1 MKKLLCILTAIC
13 ILAMTMGSIVMA
25 EGEENNLALSSKGA
39 TAEASS
45 VYSSNVA
52 ENAIDG
58 ESNTS
63 WQAYS
68 SSSSLS
74 DVSLK
79 IDLGKTAMI
88 NKIKLTVGIT
98 GSTDNWAVFYSM
110 SGEDDSWTQV
120 TGLSKTSGSSPYV
133 LEASLNNAVL
143 AKYVKVIRKGTNIKQ
158 VLVYDVAVYGEV
170 TNLPY
175 LKSLTADGG
184 KFTTDFDMN
193 VLSYKLQV
201 EDFEN
206 LPDLIYEPYMSDVS
220 AEITQTANASNSYTT
235 EITVIHQS
243 ETKKYTVQY
252 VPYNWA
258 LYSNGADATG
268 YQTNSA
274 LPAINAID
282 GNKQNGWQSASN
294 TLESGRYLQIELV
307 APVVISEIN
316 FINTTSQNNWEIHY
330 SLTGE
335 EGSWVKATGLTTV
348 SSSSPYQ
355 HKVTL
360 PSVVAQYVKVVRTS
374 ECKNIYINEV
384 EVYGKKLTEEYTKS
398 CAISNNTLIGNVAFL
413 NNTQESVNDKYYLMA
428 VYVDGALYDVV
439 PADKSGNTIEAGDAA
454 GTSITSAALPTSGT
468 VTAKL
473 FVWNTPVALV
483 PVITP
488 LTLK

>member
-25 EGEENNLALSSKGA
+25 EGETNLALAQNGAVADAGA
-39 TAEASS
+39 TYSTYVAS
-45 VYSSNVA
+45 
-52 ENAIDG
+52 NAIDG
-58 ESNTS
+58 STS
-63 WQAYS
+63 SIWQAYKS
-68 SSSSLS
+68 SKYT
-74 DVSLK
+74 DMWLK
-79 IDLGKTAMI
+79 VTLANTATI
-88 NKIKLTVGIT
+88 NKIK
-98 GSTDNWAVFYSM
+98 FYS
-110 SGEDDSWTQV
+110 SVEKNADLWEVSFSLTGEDDSWTTA
-120 TGLSKTSGSSPYV
+120 TGLKLTQSTTKPYEYEVLLSS
-133 LEASLNNAVL
+133 VL
-143 AKYVKVIRKGTNIKQ
+143 AKYVKIVRLGEASTIAISE
-158 VLVYDVAVYGEV
+158 VEVYGEV

-201 EDFEN
+201 EDFES

-235 EITVIHQS
+235 EITVTHQS

-258 LYSNGADATG
+258 LYTNGADATG

-294 TLESGRYLQIELV
+294 TQESGRYLQIELA
-307 APVVISEIN
+307 APIAVSEIS

-374 ECKNIYINEV
+374 ECKKIYINEV

-428 VYVDGALYDVV
+428 VYVGGALYDVV

-454 GTSITSAALPTSGT
+454 GTSFTSVALPASGA